1 MKKFW
6 MMLAVLVTCL
16 SLFSTVAEAKRFGGG
31 SSFGKQRSVPTRQ
44 AQQQAPEAPKP
55 APAAAPAAPAGGNK
69 WLGPLAGLAIG
80 AGLASLFA
88 GSGMGG
94 MMGPILLGLL
104 AIGAVMFFV
113 GRMNKTQRPAMQY
126 AGAGAPYSAPEPLQ
140 PVGAGSSAAIPAATA
155 QAGSIPADFPTEA
168 FLRNGKASF
177 IRLQAAN
184 DRKDQDDV
192 RQYTT
197 PEMFAEIVMQMQERG
212 DAPQKTDVMSLHAD
226 LLDVAMD
233 GDYQIASVRFSA
245 MMSENGGAPESVNEI
260 WHVQKDMRDDKAMWL
275 LAGIQQVELH

>member
-31 SSFGKQRSVPTRQ
+31 SSFGKQRSMPTRQ

-69 WLGPLAGLAIG
+69 WLGPVAGLALG

-94 MMGPILLGLL
+94 MMGPLLLGLL

-113 GRMNKTQRPAMQY
+113 GRMNKTERPAMQY
-126 AGAGAPYSAPEPLQ
+126 AGAGAPYTAPEPLT
-140 PVGAGSSAAIPAATA
+140 PVTSGSNAIPSAT
-155 QAGSIPADFPTEA
+155 QDAGSIPADFPTEA

-226 LLDVAMD
+226 LLDVATE

-260 WHVQKDMRDDKAMWL
+260 WHVQKNLRDDKAMWL